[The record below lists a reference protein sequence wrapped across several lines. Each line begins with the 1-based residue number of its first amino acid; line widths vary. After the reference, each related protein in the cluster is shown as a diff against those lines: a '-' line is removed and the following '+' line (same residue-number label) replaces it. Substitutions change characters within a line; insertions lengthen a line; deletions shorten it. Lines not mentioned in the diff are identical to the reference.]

1 MNDKLNLQDL
11 TDGLAESH
19 GMSRRN
25 AESFVRDFF
34 VLIAE
39 ALEKDKYVKVKGL
52 GTFKL
57 IEVDAR
63 ESVDVNT
70 GEHIEIQGHNRVT
83 FTPDPTL
90 KDAVNKPFSVFETV
104 VLEDAPAADSQPAE
118 EKQAVEERA
127 AVEEKPIDVRP
138 AEEQQPADEQQSV
151 KEGQSSE
158 DTPIEP
164 NEPIEPNTPTEPN
177 KPIEPIT
184 PTESIEPTPSTPPIE
199 PAAPQ
204 PTPSASVE
212 QLRISEKK
220 RKEIAKKAETSSTPF
235 FAIIAIII
243 ILGCIGFVAYLYY
256 PDFADSQDNEP
267 AQQTELTQPADTI
280 GLQQEQ
286 ALGQSSADA
295 ASTEQASS
303 ASAQPSSSSASTA
316 AQGATTPQP
325 ADGGTVQKLTAGQ
338 QYQPDGVLA
347 TYTVK
352 RGESLSDIS
361 NHFYGSRS
369 FYTYIVSFNRD
380 KIKNPDSVPVGTV
393 LQIPRLVSK

>member
-127 AVEEKPIDVRP
+127 AVEEKPI
-138 AEEQQPADEQQSV
+138 
-151 KEGQSSE
+151 
-158 DTPIEP
+158 EP
-164 NEPIEPNTPTEPN
+164 T
-177 KPIEPIT
+177 T

-204 PTPSASVE
+204 PAPSASVE

-267 AQQTELTQPADTI
+267 AQQTELTQQADTI
-280 GLQQEQ
+280 GPQQGQ
-286 ALGQSSADA
+286 APGQSSADA